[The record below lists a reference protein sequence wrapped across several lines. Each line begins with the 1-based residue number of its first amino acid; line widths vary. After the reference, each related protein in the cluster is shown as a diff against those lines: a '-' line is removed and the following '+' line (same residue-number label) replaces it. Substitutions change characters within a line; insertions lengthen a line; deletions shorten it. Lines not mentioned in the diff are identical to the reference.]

1 MSFFSRLF
9 GFSRAPAAAPQSRP
23 HSQLAS
29 AQHSVSPNTSQ
40 SATRRELLR
49 VVLRDSLN
57 RHGIPASWIGAEM
70 LVATSRNRDSGI
82 HWRLVVKHWEPRLMT
97 HAIAFQHTLIRRIM
111 TFDPMA
117 SSWLMGISWQ
127 FALPDESVC
136 PAMPHPVTWTL
147 EPHEP
152 FVAPKPPVIAGGS
165 GDIIAGPV
173 RIAEPEA
180 LDAAAAAKADLEA
193 LMALREDDFKR
204 HAEGDAAG
212 SPVRQVFLATEPAKL

>member
-1 MSFFSRLF
+1 MSLFNRLF
-9 GFSRAPAAAPQSRP
+9 GSRRTAAPASRP
-23 HSQLAS
+23 HSQIAS
-29 AQHSVSPNTSQ
+29 AQHSVNPNNSPG
-40 SATRRELLR
+40 ATRRELLR
-49 VVLRDSLN
+49 VVLRDSMN

-70 LVATSRNRDSGI
+70 LVATSRNRESGI
-82 HWRLVVKHWEPRLMT
+82 HWRLVIKHWEPRLMT
-97 HAIAFQHTLIRRIM
+97 HAIAFQHSLIRRIM

-136 PAMPHPVTWTL
+136 PEMPPPVTWTL

-152 FVAPKPPVIAGGS
+152 FVAPQIPVVAGGS
-165 GDIIAGPV
+165 ADVIAGPV

-180 LDAAAAAKADLEA
+180 EAADPVLAARADLEA

-204 HAEGDAAG
+204 HAGDEMDGATR
-212 SPVRQVFLATEPAKL
+212 PVFLATEPAKL